1 MNISELKQICKEVRI
16 DILDSICGA
25 GSGHIGG
32 SFSMVEI
39 FVALYYDVMNI
50 DPKNP
55 KMPGRDRFVLS
66 KGHAC
71 PCLYAVLGARG
82 YFDKE
87 ELKRER
93 KFHSILQGHPD
104 SKKCPGVEA
113 SSGSLGQGISIAAG
127 MALGAK
133 HSGENCNVY
142 TVIGDGECAE
152 GMVWE
157 AAAAAAHYKLD
168 NFTVILDHN
177 GLQIDGTNEEVMDPR
192 DLRAKFEAFGFET
205 ISVSD
210 GNDIEQ
216 VLAALKTPRVSGKPR
231 FIDCRTVKGKG
242 VSFME
247 NQLAW
252 HAKLPNDEEYKKA
265 IAELEACEV

>member
-1 MNISELKQICKEVRI
+1 MNVKELKEICKKVRI

-55 KMPGRDRFVLS
+55 KMQNRDRFVLS
-66 KGHAC
+66 KGHSC
-71 PCLYAVLGARG
+71 PCLYAVLAAKGF
-82 YFDKE
+82 FDEE

-113 SSGSLGQGISIAAG
+113 SSGSLGQGISIATG

-133 HSGENCNVY
+133 TNKNGVKVY

-152 GMVWE
+152 GLVWE
-157 AAAAAAHYKLD
+157 AAEAAAHYKLD
-168 NFTVILDHN
+168 NLTVILDHN
-177 GLQIDGTNEEVMDPR
+177 GLQIDGTNKEVMDTR
-192 DLRAKFEAFGFET
+192 DIRAKFETFGFE
-205 ISVSD
+205 IIDVAD

-216 VLAALKTPRVSGKPR
+216 VLEALKKPHVEGKPR
-231 FIDCRTVKGKG
+231 FIDCHTVKGKG

-247 NQLAW
+247 NSIAW
-252 HAKLPNDEEYKKA
+252 HAKLPNKDEYKMA
-265 IAELEACEV
+265 IEELEDAIV

>member
-1 MNISELKQICKEVRI
+1 MDTNELKKICSEVRI
-16 DILDSICGA
+16 DILDSIIEA

-39 FVALYYDVMNI
+39 FVALYYEVMNI
-50 DPKNP
+50 DPADP
-55 KMPGRDRFVLS
+55 KMKGRDRFVLS
-66 KGHAC
+66 KGHSC
-71 PCLYAVLGARG
+71 PCLYAVLANKGF
-82 YFDKE
+82 FDKE

-93 KFHSILQGHPD
+93 KFNSILQGHPD
-104 SKKCPGVEA
+104 SKRCPGVEA

-133 HSGENCNVY
+133 MTGEKSNVY
-142 TVIGDGECAE
+142 TVIGDGECGE

-157 AAAAAAHYKLD
+157 AATAAAHYKLD

-177 GLQIDGTNEEVMDPR
+177 GLQIDGPNEKVMDPR

-205 ISVSD
+205 INVPD
-210 GNDIEQ
+210 GNDISQ
-216 VLAALKTPRVSGKPR
+216 ILDALKKPRIAGKPR
-231 FIDCRTVKGKG
+231 FLDCHTVKGKG

-247 NQLAW
+247 NKIEW
-252 HAKLPNDEEYKKA
+252 HAKLPNRDEYRKA
-265 IAELEACEV
+265 IEELKGAVK

>member
-1 MNISELKQICKEVRI
+1 MNINELKEICRDVRI

-39 FVALYYDVMNI
+39 LVALYYDVMNI
-50 DPKNP
+50 DPGNP
-55 KMPGRDRFVLS
+55 KMEHRDRFVLS
-66 KGHAC
+66 KGHSC
-71 PCLYAVLGARG
+71 PCLYAVLANRG
-82 YFDKE
+82 FFDRE

-133 HSGENCNVY
+133 HSGTDAQVY

-152 GMVWE
+152 GLVWE
-157 AAAAAAHYKLD
+157 AAEAAAHYELD

-177 GLQIDGTNEEVMDPR
+177 GLQIDGTNREVMDTR
-192 DLRAKFEAFGFET
+192 DIRAKFEVFGFET
-205 ISVSD
+205 IDVAD
-210 GNDIEQ
+210 GNDIAL
-216 VLAALKTPRVSGKPR
+216 VLEALKRDRVPGKPR
-231 FIDCRTVKGKG
+231 FLDCHTVKGKG

-247 NQLAW
+247 NSVAW
-252 HAKLPNDEEYKKA
+252 HAKLPNAEEYQRA
-265 IAELEACEV
+265 IKELEAAE

>member
-1 MNISELKQICKEVRI
+1 MNIGELKEVCRKVRI
-16 DILDSICGA
+16 DILDSIYGA

-39 FVALYYDVMNI
+39 FVALYCDVMNI
-50 DPKNP
+50 DPQNP
-55 KMPGRDRFVLS
+55 KMKGRDRFVLS

-71 PCLYAVLGARG
+71 PCLYAVLAERG

-133 HSGENCNVY
+133 RTGEGCQVY

-152 GMVWE
+152 GLVWE
-157 AAAAAAHYKLD
+157 AAGAAAHYKLD

-177 GLQIDGTNEEVMDPR
+177 GLQIDGTNREVMDPR

-205 ISVSD
+205 VDVPD

-216 VLAALKTPRVSGKPR
+216 VLSALRQERVKDKPR
-231 FIDCRTVKGKG
+231 FIDCHTIKGKG

-247 NQLAW
+247 NSVAW
-252 HAKLPNDEEYKKA
+252 HAKIPNAEEYKKA
-265 IAELEACEV
+265 IEELGGAVS

>member
-1 MNISELKQICKEVRI
+1 MDIIKLKEICKNIRI
-16 DILDSICGA
+16 DILNSIYSA

-39 FVALYYDVMNI
+39 LVALYYDLMRI

-55 KMPGRDRFVLS
+55 QTISRDRFVLS

-71 PCLYAVLGARG
+71 PCLYAVLANRG
-82 YFDKE
+82 YFDRE

-93 KFHSILQGHPD
+93 RLHSILQGHPD
-104 SKKCPGVEA
+104 SKRCPGVEA
-113 SSGSLGQGISIAAG
+113 SSGSLGQGISVATG

-133 HSGENCNVY
+133 KAKMDVRVY

-152 GMVWE
+152 GLVWE
-157 AAAAAAHYKLD
+157 AAQAAAHYELD

-177 GLQIDGTNEEVMDPR
+177 GLQIDGTNLQVMNPR
-192 DLRAKFEAFGFET
+192 DLRAKFETFGFET
-205 ISVSD
+205 IDVAD
-210 GNDIEQ
+210 GNDIKQ
-216 VLAALKTPRVSGKPR
+216 VLRALKTERVAGKPR
-231 FIDCRTVKGKG
+231 FVDCHTVKGKG

-247 NQLAW
+247 NSLAW
-252 HAKLPNDEEYKKA
+252 HAKLPNADEYNRA
-265 IAELEACEV
+265 IEELEAVQ

>member
-1 MNISELKQICKEVRI
+1 MTIQELKQVCKNVRI

-39 FVALYYDVMNI
+39 FVALYYDVMNV
-50 DPKNP
+50 DPANP
-55 KMPGRDRFVLS
+55 KMENRDRFVLS

-71 PCLYAVLGARG
+71 PCLYAVLAGKG
-82 YFDKE
+82 YFPKN

-133 HSGENCNVY
+133 VKKTGAQVY

-152 GMVWE
+152 GLVWE
-157 AAAAAAHYKLD
+157 AAEAAAHYKLD

-177 GLQIDGTNEEVMDPR
+177 GLQIDGANKDVMDTLDIR
-192 DLRAKFEAFGFET
+192 RKFEAFGFET
-205 ISVSD
+205 ISVDD

-216 VLAALKTPRVSGKPR
+216 VLTALKTERVLGKPR
-231 FIDCRTVKGKG
+231 FIDCHTIKGKG

-247 NQLAW
+247 NSIAW
-252 HAKLPNDEEYKKA
+252 HAKLPNADEYKRA
-265 IAELEACEV
+265 IAELEAAE